1 VSEKTYYCPKCEHNH
16 KYTSKVGMQHLQYKT
31 SAPLESL
38 KTPLIQ
44 DKVHPIP
51 EQELKIPGETK
62 RFPDKIKDFFQ
73 GYRESYTKGVEK
85 FGIWWTIFQLS
96 IWSFVL
102 IFLVTAMIIVVVY
115 LPKIEMIHWEL
126 R

>member
-1 VSEKTYYCPKCEHNH
+1 MSEKTYYCPKCEHNH
-16 KYTSKVGMQHLQYKT
+16 KYTSRIGMKHLQYKT
-31 SAPLESL
+31 DTPFESKKYSLIKDKEHPLL
-38 KTPLIQ
+38 
-44 DKVHPIP
+44 
-51 EQELKIPGETK
+51 ELEHKIPGKTK
-62 RFPDKIKDFFQ
+62 RIPVRDFIK
-73 GYRESYTKGVEK
+73 GYRESYKHGVEK